1 MKETMPVEVYRA
13 SGELEAQVIRS
24 KLEAAGIHA
33 IFQNDALGT
42 LGFEMGGLGE
52 FRILVAEDDEQR
64 ALQVLA
70 DTAPLES
77 EEESS
82 EGE

>member
-1 MKETMPVEVYRA
+1 MKEIIPIEIYRA

-42 LGFEMGGLGE
+42 LGFVMDGLGE
-52 FRILVAEDDEQR
+52 FRILVAEQDEQAAR
-64 ALQVLA
+64 EVIAA
-70 DTAPLES
+70 TSD
-77 EEESS
+77 
-82 EGE
+82 EG

>member
-1 MKETMPVEVYRA
+1 MKEIIPIEIYRA

-42 LGFEMGGLGE
+42 LGFVMDGLGE
-52 FRILVAEDDEQR
+52 FRILVAEQDEHAAR
-64 ALQVLA
+64 EVIAA
-70 DTAPLES
+70 TSD
-77 EEESS
+77 
-82 EGE
+82 EG

>member
-1 MKETMPVEVYRA
+1 MKEIIPVEIYRA

-42 LGFEMGGLGE
+42 LGFVMDGLGE
-52 FRILVAEDDEQR
+52 FRILVAEQDEQAAR
-64 ALQVLA
+64 EVIAA
-70 DTAPLES
+70 TSD
-77 EEESS
+77 
-82 EGE
+82 EG